1 MLVFCVKIGFNWKI
15 PLISSYLLVVTN
27 SYGIDLFYS
36 MPKLKKIAKKT
47 AKTDDPTVELKKLG
61 ARIKALRIKKG
72 YTNYENFA
80 FEHDIPRA
88 QFGRYERGEDLR
100 YSSLLKVIRALGVT
114 QKEFFS
120 EGFD

>member
-1 MLVFCVKIGFNWKI
+1 MF
-15 PLISSYLLVVTN
+15 
-27 SYGIDLFYS
+27 
-36 MPKLKKIAKKT
+36 
-47 AKTDDPTVELKKLG
+47 ELKKLG

-80 FEHDIPRA
+80 FENDIPRA

-100 YSSLLKVIRALGVT
+100 YSSLLKVIKALGVT

-120 EGFD
+120 EGF